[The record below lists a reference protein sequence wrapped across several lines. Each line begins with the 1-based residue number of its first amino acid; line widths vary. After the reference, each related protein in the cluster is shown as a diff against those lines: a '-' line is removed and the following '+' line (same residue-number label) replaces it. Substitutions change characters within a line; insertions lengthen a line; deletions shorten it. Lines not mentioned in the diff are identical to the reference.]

1 VVDGEGEGRPA
12 DAAEDD
18 APLVARLRAGDE
30 SAFGVL
36 VGRYYGVMQRVAR
49 QYVAT
54 KEAAEDVVQETFLG
68 VIQGID
74 RFEGR
79 SSLKTWIFRILV
91 NRARTRGERE
101 GRTRPFSALS
111 LGLDVDEP
119 AVDPDRFASEG
130 RWAGYWSA
138 PPSPDQLPEASVLA
152 AELGSELRAVIAA
165 LPPAQRTVLE
175 LRDVQGLTSAE
186 VCDLLELSEGNQRVL
201 LHRARNKARAAL
213 ERGLP
218 LAAGTQK
225 PV

>member
-1 VVDGEGEGRPA
+1 
-12 DAAEDD
+12 
-18 APLVARLRAGDE
+18 
-30 SAFGVL
+30 VL

-152 AELGSELRAVIAA
+152 AELGGELRAVIAA

-218 LAAGTQK
+218 LAAGAQ
-225 PV
+225 